1 MSMLPG
7 PIPVLSALHRLVKA
21 MRRFVAP
28 SFFRTRRY
36 SQSGERSCTVFSY
49 PTIRAEPLC
58 GQVNYKGLDEDE
70 RKLLKENL
78 IILQDCECSGVKFA
92 VTLRNIIE
100 DWLSRRSGFNLA
112 SVRRHAIC

>member
-1 MSMLPG
+1 MDVNASRSDTGALGASSIGQGHAALCCSKLLPH
-7 PIPVLSALHRLVKA
+7 PTLSQA
-21 MRRFVAP
+21 
-28 SFFRTRRY
+28 
-36 SQSGERSCTVFSY
+36 GERSCTVFSY

-92 VTLRNIIE
+92 VTLSDPEITVSENSLDVE
-100 DWLSRRSGFNLA
+100 A
-112 SVRRHAIC
+112 